1 LVEFK
6 SLVYQ
11 KNTDQEISRLVTTIM
26 AVIYVAGNANG
37 TLTRHCWTMVFYVG
51 VGEQAMN

>member
-51 VGEQAMN
+51 VGEQAMS